1 MESTNK
7 AQQAYDAIEQM
18 IVFQELAPG
27 SLVSEARLMDRTG
40 LGRTPVREALQRLA
54 RDHLVEIH
62 ASRGVLV
69 PPTSIEAQLK
79 LLELRRTLES
89 LAVQLAADRADTMQ
103 KSQMLSLAEDLT
115 NLEPAT
121 PREFAALLKRAHES
135 IAAAAQ
141 NEFLE
146 TAMAPLQGLSRR
158 FWFAHIVDA
167 DEELGVAAK
176 LHRDILISISRGDEQ
191 EAISASIALND
202 YLVNFAYETLPRT
215 SSRGSAHTVA
225 QHADG
230 NPSHQG

>member
-1 MESTNK
+1 MDPNNK
-7 AQQAYDAIEQM
+7 AQLAYDAIEQL

-27 SLVSEARLMDRTG
+27 SLISEARLVERTG

-89 LAVQLAADRADTMQ
+89 LAVQLATHRADTTQ
-103 KSQMLSLAEDLT
+103 KSRMTALAQDLT
-115 NLEPAT
+115 KLESPT
-121 PREFAALLKRAHES
+121 PRAFGALLKQAHEC
-135 IAAAAQ
+135 IVAAAQ

-158 FWFAHIVDA
+158 FWFAHIVDT
-167 DEELGVAAK
+167 DKELRVAATF
-176 LHRDILISISRGDEQ
+176 HSSILLAISHGDEQ
-191 EAISASIALND
+191 KAISASIELND
-202 YLVNFAYETLPRT
+202 YLVDFAYKTLPRT
-215 SSRGSAHTVA
+215 TPLGRAARTA
-225 QHADG
+225 
-230 NPSHQG
+230 